1 MAVLDVVARALV
13 VAAALVARAL
23 VRRVMIAM
31 TAMTAVVNS
40 NRRGRSQRARHKVK
54 GVVAL
59 RATACRSSLQ
69 VMPMSRVSRA
79 LQPVSRT
86 RCALAWT

>member
-23 VRRVMIAM
+23 VRRVMI
-31 TAMTAVVNS
+31 AMTAVVNS

-59 RATACRSSLQ
+59 RATACRSRLQ